1 MSVITL
7 GVFFFYHLC
16 FQGILPP
23 GVPADLQSAVKKC
36 STTLSLG
43 ICNPHLLF
51 VFILACCGFQIR
63 RSSIGYDLFLRRIS
77 NPPGAWRG

>member
-36 STTLSLG
+36 STSLSLG
-43 ICNPHLLF
+43 ICNPHL
-51 VFILACCGFQIR
+51 FICIHSWL
-63 RSSIGYDLFLRRIS
+63 LRIS
-77 NPPGAWRG
+77 NPQVLNRL